1 MSPFSSRSSRLLAF
15 LFSILAVLTPTQ
27 SQEIRMP
34 EAKAHFDGAVRD
46 LARRSNLSPE
56 VERRL
61 REELRPGFLVPNGS
75 MLDRH
80 RAKESIVQSL
90 GERRFGLE
98 SHAEGL
104 LILPKPEKKYD
115 FQTRQLLG
123 GKLVESICSDIRRRS
138 IVAEINDGSSY
149 ELNHGAELDHAALGW
164 YLSDILRVHD
174 HDQVRDSF
182 DSTHIVNVVTLQKD
196 MQLLRLYGGES
207 KPIGRYFF
215 CCVWSNGES
224 PGRQW
229 SDATKLATPPG
240 NLRRYLAKVTIP
252 AGTTVIVGT
261 VADNF
266 ADKSGLPIP
275 GGNAQVF
282 IPEVKVNA
290 YLAHELIEDT
300 SHAHIQGPI
309 PSEILIVS
317 DERVLRFRPKPE
329 Y

>member
-1 MSPFSSRSSRLLAF
+1 MLPFSSRSSRLLTF
-15 LFSILAVLTPTQ
+15 LFSILAALAPAH
-27 SQEIRMP
+27 SQEIRMA
-34 EAKAHFDGAVRD
+34 EARTHFDGAVRD

-61 REELRPGFLVPNGS
+61 REELKPGFLVPNGS

-80 RAKESIVQSL
+80 RAKDSIARSL

-115 FQTRQLLG
+115 FQMRQLLSG
-123 GKLVESICSDIRRRS
+123 ELVESICSDIRRRS

-149 ELNHGAELDHAALGW
+149 QLDHGAELDHAALGW
-164 YLSDILRVHD
+164 YLNNVLRVHD
-174 HDQVRDSF
+174 HQQVRDSF
-182 DSTHIVNVVTLQKD
+182 DSTHIVNVVTLHKD
-196 MQLLRLYGGES
+196 IQLLRLYGGES

-215 CCVWSNGES
+215 CCVWPNGES
-224 PGRQW
+224 PGLQW

-240 NLRRYLAKVTIP
+240 NLLKYLALVNIP

-266 ADKSGLPIP
+266 ANEVGIP
-275 GGNAQVF
+275 RSGGNAQIF
-282 IPEVKVNA
+282 IPEVKMNA
-290 YLAHELIEDT
+290 FLAHELVEDT
-300 SHAHIQGPI
+300 SHAHIQGPLR
-309 PSEILIVS
+309 SEILIVS
-317 DERVLRFRPKPE
+317 DDRVLRFRPKAE